1 MRRTQP
7 FLILSVV
14 AAILFTAAFAC
25 NSDSGSST
33 SNGSSNSSSNSTT
46 STNSSSHNIAG
57 DYKADG
63 TNPNGQKYSAD
74 LKVTPHDDVYQF
86 TWVSG
91 KSSYDGVGV
100 MTDNEVAVSFAGDGG
115 SGKGCGVVLYKIAS
129 PGNMEGKIGYW
140 GTNTME
146 TETAVRKTGNGNDLD
161 GVYNVSGKNPQG
173 KDYTGTLTIIQSGE
187 GYTFDWDAG
196 AQISGFGVRADQYVA
211 VGFGGKQCAFV
222 GYDIKSN
229 GNLEG
234 KWGSQFGRKFGSETA
249 TKK

>member
-129 PGNMEGKIGYW
+129 EVGVPFEMRYESPEVIDVDFSNYSLDQALRSISPEIRFYY
-140 GTNTME
+140 
-146 TETAVRKTGNGNDLD
+146 RLDL
-161 GVYNVSGKNPQG
+161 Q
-173 KDYTGTLTIIQSGE
+173 TFQIQPLRL
-187 GYTFDWDAG
+187 AL
-196 AQISGFGVRADQYVA
+196 VA
-211 VGFGGKQCAFV
+211 PSAP
-222 GYDIKSN
+222 KS
-229 GNLEG
+229 
-234 KWGSQFGRKFGSETA
+234 
-249 TKK
+249 